1 MYVLTLISFCKERLF
16 LQWALLS
23 YLSSSYTKN
32 LAVIQ
37 EKTLF
42 SKWSVSLWRWVGA
55 VRGERKSL
63 TKIQIH
69 YRKCRFV

>member
-1 MYVLTLISFCKERLF
+1 MFVLTLISFCKERLF

-42 SKWSVSLWRWVGA
+42 SKWSVSLWRRVGA
-55 VRGERKSL
+55 VRGQREEKLNKDSNPL
-63 TKIQIH
+63 QKM
-69 YRKCRFV
+69 